1 MSATPNGVR
10 QGTAARSAAQALARA
25 PVVRLGVRSPP
36 TGPELHE
43 QMAQLL
49 HEGALEPKRWREF
62 LEVLGRQ
69 LKGNSATLI
78 LRSPTIG
85 ETGLLYTWGG
95 SAEVISQY
103 ARRYFATDPFVQL
116 PDKQVITLHDFVPPG
131 ELERS
136 PFFTDYLVPW
146 DSIYHLGVDVR
157 DEGRFYARLR
167 VSRPRSA
174 GNFSAADR
182 AVVERLVPHFDNAIR
197 TRATIDAA
205 RMGRAVYAEA
215 MDQLT
220 LATLILD
227 TTGRVI
233 HANALARDLLGQPDR
248 ITLAGDRLV
257 FTEPTDA
264 KRFRDAVE
272 RAIDARRAVQ
282 PGIVEALR
290 VRRALGPGQFAVIV
304 RPASGRLG
312 TEEPTLSSAVAV
324 FISAETDRA
333 QTPPVET
340 VRKLF
345 DLTRKEAQLAMCLT
359 NGRSLREAAADLDI
373 TLNTA
378 RAHLRSIFAKTG
390 IDRQARL
397 VRAILRSVAALG

>member
-205 RMGRAVYAEA
+205 RMGRAV
-215 MDQLT
+215 
-220 LATLILD
+220 
-227 TTGRVI
+227 
-233 HANALARDLLGQPDR
+233 
-248 ITLAGDRLV
+248 
-257 FTEPTDA
+257 
-264 KRFRDAVE
+264 
-272 RAIDARRAVQ
+272 Q